1 MHHGIACDH
10 AGDVG
15 SSPARPALSPCRS
28 RSRPVPAAR
37 VPHSYLSSGS
47 YCVPSQGGSDAITK
61 PPNGTCPWDGSRAGA
76 TARAAVDFRGAA
88 RDISERLFALN
99 SLEVSR
105 DARSRRLVLLQLCVV
120 PVYPPPGGVCRMRV
134 TGRVC
139 KGASSAFACG
149 VLAFATLGVG
159 LESTSA
165 QGVPAPCYLQ
175 LLTSADQNIV
185 HRSALAIL
193 SNKFS

>member
-1 MHHGIACDH
+1 
-10 AGDVG
+10 
-15 SSPARPALSPCRS
+15 
-28 RSRPVPAAR
+28 
-37 VPHSYLSSGS
+37 
-47 YCVPSQGGSDAITK
+47 
-61 PPNGTCPWDGSRAGA
+61 
-76 TARAAVDFRGAA
+76 AAVSVSIRIAQRTHQAVYVLPSGRLPVGR

-99 SLEVSR
+99 SLEVPR
-105 DARSRRLVLLQLCVV
+105 DARSRGFVLLQLCVV
-120 PVYPPPGGVCRMRV
+120 PVYPPPGGVSRMRV

-175 LLTSADQNIV
+175 LLTSADQN
-185 HRSALAIL
+185 SSSL
-193 SNKFS
+193 SSSYFIEQVFLGGRIATNARAYRGYHCQPS